1 MTGVWALAAMWF
13 GLALIA
19 SLVSVWFRGSTALTE
34 IIIGIVAQ
42 LIIGAIIGSGVLDTN
57 DIWLKFLS
65 GAGVLGTNDIWV
77 KFLSGAGAI
86 LLTFLAGAELD
97 PSIFKLKWKEATTVG
112 FTSFIFPFLGSAAAA
127 HYFLGWGVM
136 PSWLAGIA
144 MSTTSAAIVYAVTLE
159 FGFNTTGYGKTILV
173 ACFVTDL
180 MSVVALGLI
189 FARFTIKTLISLGVA
204 AAVLVVLPWLTPRL
218 FKRYGGRLSE
228 FETKFLLFCLL
239 GLGALAD
246 WADSEA
252 VLPAYLIG
260 MVLAGTVGKDHAL
273 IRRLRTL
280 TFGLMT
286 PFYFILVGT
295 FVSIPALIAA
305 PAPFIFFLIVKIA
318 AKFVGVLPVTK
329 LFGSPNKEAMY
340 TTLLMSTGLTFG
352 TIASLFGR
360 SHGIID
366 SSQYSTLVAA
376 IIGTAIIPTIVANTF
391 FLPSHLLPRPE
402 PEMAPSRRSGVLGKV
417 VHANDGSEHAFHAL
431 AQALAIAKQNNSEL
445 HMVSVE
451 KIGYVAESTEQVTEG
466 TGTASG
472 RFCGVLQRARAM
484 ADESQVDLHT
494 HVVAGHPVRSIV
506 TLAAELDADLLVIGA
521 RGHSTLYERLV
532 GSRAERIMK
541 LASCPVL
548 VVK

>member
-1 MTGVWALAAMWF
+1 
-13 GLALIA
+13 
-19 SLVSVWFRGSTALTE
+19 
-34 IIIGIVAQ
+34 
-42 LIIGAIIGSGVLDTN
+42 
-57 DIWLKFLS
+57 
-65 GAGVLGTNDIWV
+65 
-77 KFLSGAGAI
+77 
-86 LLTFLAGAELD
+86 
-97 PSIFKLKWKEATTVG
+97 
-112 FTSFIFPFLGSAAAA
+112 
-127 HYFLGWGVM
+127 
-136 PSWLAGIA
+136 
-144 MSTTSAAIVYAVTLE
+144 
-159 FGFNTTGYGKTILV
+159 
-173 ACFVTDL
+173 
-180 MSVVALGLI
+180 
-189 FARFTIKTLISLGVA
+189 
-204 AAVLVVLPWLTPRL
+204 
-218 FKRYGGRLSE
+218 
-228 FETKFLLFCLL
+228 
-239 GLGALAD
+239 
-246 WADSEA
+246 
-252 VLPAYLIG
+252 
-260 MVLAGTVGKDHAL
+260 
-273 IRRLRTL
+273 
-280 TFGLMT
+280 LMT

-376 IIGTAIIPTIVANTF
+376 IIGTAIIPTIVANTL
-391 FLPSHLLPRPE
+391 FLPSHLLPRSE

-417 VHANDGSEHAFHAL
+417 VHANYGSEHAYRAL

-451 KIGYVAESTEQVTEG
+451 KIGYMAESAEQVTEG
-466 TGTASG
+466 TGTASR
-472 RFCGVLQRARAM
+472 RFRGVLQRARAT

-506 TLAAELDADLLVIGA
+506 DLAAELNADLLVIRE
-521 RGHSTLYERLV
+521 RGHFTLYERLV

-548 VVK
+548 IVK